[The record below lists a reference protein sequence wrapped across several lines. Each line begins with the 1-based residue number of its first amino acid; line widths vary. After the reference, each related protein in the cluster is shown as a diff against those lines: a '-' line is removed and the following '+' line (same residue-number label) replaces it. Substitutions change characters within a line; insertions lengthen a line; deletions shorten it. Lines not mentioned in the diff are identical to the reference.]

1 VVNVPMIGNRLEAEE
16 GSAAILLDARL
27 MIGAEEVPVIV
38 AKLPEMLVVTGTR
51 TDASV
56 EELIVET
63 GEELEVEELG
73 CNSLKTLAS
82 DEETELELA
91 LFPIVEEA
99 RVIVVGV
106 APTAG
111 AISGS
116 PHPPDR
122 GIALAGKTPCTTG
135 GLTICC
141 VHEHIYGV
149 GPLV

>member
-106 APTAG
+106 AQQLE
-111 AISGS
+111 
-116 PHPPDR
+116 R
-122 GIALAGKTPCTTG
+122 
-135 GLTICC
+135 
-141 VHEHIYGV
+141 
-149 GPLV
+149 